1 MLSRQGLEISGAL
14 WLPVDN
20 FASCS
25 FKCARAADARLAAA
39 AALAVLFT
47 LFDAAAFRAV
57 ELAGL
62 FAAADLWIAVREL
75 VRLGFE
81 TLATAF
87 FFLA

>member
-1 MLSRQGLEISGAL
+1 MLSRQGLKSPARCGF
-14 WLPVDN
+14 PVDN

-25 FKCARAADARLAAA
+25 FECARTADARLAAA

-75 VRLGFE
+75 VRFGFE
-81 TLATAF
+81 TFATAF